1 MTVGKFTKLCKYYHN
16 LILEHFH
23 HPKKKPHA
31 IPQPQATTLC
41 LYKFAF
47 SGHFIKINM
56 SEFTLYL
63 NMW

>member
-47 SGHFIKINM
+47 LGIS
-56 SEFTLYL
+56 
-63 NMW
+63 